1 MSPYS
6 ETYIYYLLFIYALLL
21 MRSKI
26 TLGNRPG
33 WRRCRNRHRNERKLL
48 NWERRRPEWQKLR
61 QQTVQ
66 SSRLLQGG
74 DAVWGWKMQQWRP

>member
-1 MSPYS
+1 M
-6 ETYIYYLLFIYALLL
+6 YYDLRMKYLFYFILFYFTLFYF
-21 MRSKI
+21 

-33 WRRCRNRHRNERKLL
+33 WHRYRNRHRIERKRL

-74 DAVWGWKMQQWRP
+74 DAVWEWKMQRLRP

>member
-33 WRRCRNRHRNERKLL
+33 WHRYRNRHQIERKLL
-48 NWERRRPEWQKLR
+48 NWERRRPGWQKLR

-74 DAVWGWKMQQWRP
+74 DAVWGWKMQRWQP